1 MTEEIKDVNAKIDEA
16 EAAMKKY
23 ASKDTVI
30 SIGGY
35 EFTPAKLMVAFTL
48 VSSTLGGLYGAFE
61 VYKDYQSMKK
71 RIAEYVAPDLS
82 ELQAKMDI
90 VVEKSEKSVQY
101 TQDIKN
107 DLKSDIRR
115 LEAIVDSVER
125 GAKQSQ
131 RETDSSVKDVQT
143 ELRRNS
149 KDLDQNIKQSQRE
162 TDAAIKQLQREVD
175 GKIQLVVEL
184 SKRPQALVINAV
196 GKRNRGAKPFASDLY
211 DLILQDRK
219 NTPGSVNSIRIMS
232 DTQLSDEGFK
242 VYPRM
247 LAQGHKISVYDRENP
262 GQSFTEIN
270 FPEELEKYIKFD
282 DTSFRR
288 YQFVISESGAPYAE
302 TRSFFNTRRY
312 RELAGLGLDD

>member
-1 MTEEIKDVNAKIDEA
+1 MSEEIKSVDAKIDEA

-115 LEAIVDSVER
+115 LEGIVDSVER
-125 GAKQSQ
+125 NAKNSQ
-131 RETDSSVKDVQT
+131 RETEQEVRGIRKDNEQA
-143 ELRRNS
+143 L
-149 KDLDQNIKQSQRE
+149 
-162 TDAAIKQLQREVD
+162 KQLNRDVD
-175 GKIQLVVEL
+175 NRIQ
-184 SKRPQALVINAV
+184 KALDNPL
-196 GKRNRGAKPFASDLY
+196 AK
-211 DLILQDRK
+211 
-219 NTPGSVNSIRIMS
+219 
-232 DTQLSDEGFK
+232 
-242 VYPRM
+242 
-247 LAQGHKISVYDRENP
+247 
-262 GQSFTEIN
+262 
-270 FPEELEKYIKFD
+270 
-282 DTSFRR
+282 
-288 YQFVISESGAPYAE
+288 
-302 TRSFFNTRRY
+302 
-312 RELAGLGLDD
+312 